1 MADQITEIKK
11 IAFIGDY
18 LPRKCGIA
26 TFTSD
31 LRASLIK
38 AFPAVESFVA
48 PVNDLPQGYAYPD
61 EVRFEFGEGDLDAY
75 RRTAAY
81 LNFSNADVVC
91 LQHEYG
97 IFGGPAGSFILALL
111 RDLRIPVVTTLH
123 TVLHE
128 PDAQQRRV
136 LQELGSL
143 SSRLVVM
150 SERGRKMLTDIYGIS
165 GDKIDLIP
173 HGIPDLPFVDSNF
186 YKDQFG
192 VEGKHVL
199 LTFGLLSPN
208 KGIENVLRALP
219 EVVKKFPNLIY
230 IILGATHPNLVREH
244 GEAYRLSLERLAQDL
259 GIKRHVSFY
268 NRFVEFEELKAFL
281 GVADI
286 YVTPYLNEA
295 QSTSGT
301 LAYAFGSGKAVIST
315 PYWHAQELL
324 NDDHGVLVPFN
335 NTKAMAQAIL
345 DLLGDNNKRNA
356 MRKRAYLAGRE
367 MIWSK
372 TAERYMESFEN
383 ARRSPTSHS
392 IRRLEVRTLE
402 DESLELPAVSLD
414 HLVRMSDSTGIL
426 QHAIHSLPDFSH
438 GYCTDDN
445 ARALIVTV
453 LLENLELEA
462 RELTRLSE
470 IYASSIQFAFNPD
483 LKRFRNFMGFNRTW
497 LEPVGSED
505 SHGRALWALGTCVG
519 RSQHRDLQA
528 WAAQLFERAL
538 PSALDTSSPRTWA
551 YTLLGIYEYFRRFN
565 GDRMAAQTRD
575 TLTKRL
581 IDLFEAN
588 ATEEWPWFEDIVTYA
603 NAALPHVLILSGRWA
618 DNARA
623 FEIGLKSL
631 RWLVSVQKSPHGHF
645 RPIGSMGFYPRGG
658 KPAEFDQQ
666 PIEAHC
672 TVSACLEA
680 YRSTDDARWHEEA
693 RLAFEWF
700 LGRND
705 LGLSLYN
712 PTTGGCCD
720 GLHMDRVNLN
730 QGAESTLAYLM
741 ALSEMEL
748 LEHDLRS
755 FQKPSQHEM
764 SNHHNSAS
772 EANPSR
778 ILQETTS

>member
-1 MADQITEIKK
+1 MPDPIPEIKK

-26 TFTSD
+26 TFTAD
-31 LRASLIK
+31 LRAALAGAYPK
-38 AFPAVESFVA
+38 VESFVA
-48 PVNDLPQGYAYPD
+48 PVNDLAQGYLYPP
-61 EVRFEFGEGDLDAY
+61 EVRFEFGEGDLDSY
-75 RRTAAY
+75 RRTADY
-81 LNFSNADVVC
+81 LNFSNADIVC

-97 IFGGPAGSFILALL
+97 IYGGPAGSFILALL

-123 TVLHE
+123 TVLSE
-128 PDAQQRRV
+128 PNSDQLRV
-136 LQELGSL
+136 LKELSTL

-150 SERGRKMLTDIYGIS
+150 SERGSKMLQSIYDVP
-165 GDKIDLIP
+165 GDKIDIIA

-192 VEGKHVL
+192 VEGKCVL

-219 EVVKKFPNLIY
+219 AIVKEFPDLIY

-259 GIKRHVSFY
+259 GIKRNVSFY

-281 GVADI
+281 GVADLYI
-286 YVTPYLNEA
+286 TPYLNAA

-315 PYWHAQELL
+315 PYWHAEELL
-324 NDDHGVLVPFN
+324 ADNRGVLVPFN
-335 NTKAMAQAIL
+335 DTEAMAKAVL
-345 DLLGDNNKRNA
+345 DLLGDDVKRNG
-356 MRKRAYLAGRE
+356 MRKRAYMIGRE
-367 MIWSK
+367 MTWAK
-372 TAERYMESFEN
+372 TAGYYMESFEK
-383 ARRSPTSHS
+383 ARRSPTSIS
-392 IRRLEVRTLE
+392 IRRLGVRTLA
-402 DESLELPAVSLD
+402 DESLELPAVSID
-414 HLVRMSDSTGIL
+414 HLARITDSTGIF
-426 QHAIHSLPDFSH
+426 QHAIFSFPDFHH

-445 ARALIVTV
+445 ARALILTV
-453 LLENLELEA
+453 LLENLELGAKEI
-462 RELTRLSE
+462 TRLSE
-470 IYASSIQFAFNPD
+470 IYASSLQYAFNPD
-483 LKRFRNFMGFNRTW
+483 AKRFRNFMGFNRQW

-519 RSQHRDLQA
+519 RSNRRDLQA
-528 WAAQLFERAL
+528 WASQLFDRAL
-538 PSALDTSSPRTWA
+538 PAILDTTSPRAWTM
-551 YTLLGIYEYFRRFN
+551 TLLGIHEYLRRFN
-565 GDRMAAQTRD
+565 GDRVAAQTRD
-575 TLTKRL
+575 TLINRL
-581 IDLFEAN
+581 LDLYEAN
-588 ATEEWPWFEDIVTYA
+588 ATPEWPWFENILSYA
-603 NAALPHVLILSGRWA
+603 NATLPHVMILGGRWIE
-618 DNARA
+618 NPRA

-631 RWLVSVQKSPHGHF
+631 RWLVSVQKSPLGNF
-645 RPIGSMGFYPRGG
+645 RPIGSNGFYQRGG

-680 YRSTDDARWHEEA
+680 YRSTGDAKWHEEA

-705 LGLSLYN
+705 LGLPLYD

-748 LEHDLRS
+748 LEHDLKS
-755 FQKPSQHEM
+755 FQKPSQHELAGPPPAPQIINV
-764 SNHHNSAS
+764 SGAH
-772 EANPSR
+772 P
-778 ILQETTS
+778 

>member
-1 MADQITEIKK
+1 MADPITDIKK
-11 IAFIGDY
+11 VAFIGDY

-26 TFTSD
+26 TFTTD
-31 LRASLIK
+31 LRSALAL
-38 AFPAVESFVA
+38 AFPHVESFVV
-48 PVNDLPQGYAYPD
+48 PVNDLPQGYLYPP
-61 EVRFEFGEGDLDAY
+61 EVRFEFAEGDLDSY
-75 RRTAAY
+75 CRTADY

-97 IFGGPAGSFILALL
+97 IYGGTAGSFILALL

-123 TVLHE
+123 TVLSE

-136 LQELGSL
+136 LHELGTL

-150 SERGRKMLTDIYGIS
+150 SERGRTMLRDVYGVPEE
-165 GDKIDLIP
+165 KIDLIA

-192 VEGKHVL
+192 VEGKRVL

-219 EVVKKFPNLIY
+219 EIVKRFPDLIY

-244 GEAYRLSLERLAQDL
+244 GEAYRLGLERLAQDL
-259 GIKRHVSFY
+259 GIKRNVSFY
-268 NRFVEFEELKAFL
+268 NRFVEFDELKAFL

-286 YVTPYLNEA
+286 YITPYLNAA

-324 NDDHGVLVPFN
+324 AENRGVLVPFN
-335 NTKAMAQAIL
+335 DTKAMAMAVL
-345 DLLGDNNKRNA
+345 NLLGDDIQRNS
-356 MRKRAYLAGRE
+356 MRKRAYLLGRD
-367 MIWSK
+367 MTWPK
-372 TAERYMESFEN
+372 TAGYYMESFEK
-383 ARRSPTSHS
+383 ARRSPTSLS
-392 IRRLEVRTLE
+392 IRRLGVRTLA
-402 DESLELPAVSLD
+402 DESLELPAVSIK
-414 HLVRMSDSTGIL
+414 HLLRLSDSTGIM
-426 QHAIHSLPDFSH
+426 QHAIYSFPDFHH

-445 ARALIVTV
+445 ARALILTV

-462 RELTRLSE
+462 AELTRLSE
-470 IYASSIQFAFNPD
+470 IYASSLQYAFNPD
-483 LKRFRNFMGFNRTW
+483 NKRFRNFMGLNRAW
-497 LEPVGSED
+497 LEPMGSDD

-519 RSQHRDLQA
+519 RSQRRDLQA
-528 WAAQLFERAL
+528 WAAQLFDRSL
-538 PSALDTSSPRTWA
+538 SSILDTTSPRAWA
-551 YTLLGIYEYFRRFN
+551 LALLGIHEYFRRFN
-565 GDRMAAQTRD
+565 GDRIAAQIRD

-581 IDLFEAN
+581 VDLFETN
-588 ATEEWPWFEDIVTYA
+588 ASDDWPWFEDVVSYA
-603 NAALPHVLILSGRWA
+603 NAALPHVLILGGRWTE
-618 DNARA
+618 NSRA
-623 FEIGLKSL
+623 FEIGLKTL
-631 RWLVSVQKSPHGHF
+631 RWLVSVQKSPLGHF
-645 RPIGSMGFYPRGG
+645 RPIGSNGFYHRGA

-680 YRSTDDARWHEEA
+680 YRSTNDASWHEEA

-705 LGLSLYN
+705 LGLSLYD
-712 PTTGGCCD
+712 PATGGCCD
-720 GLHMDRVNLN
+720 GLHVDRVNLN

-748 LEHDLRS
+748 LEHDLKS
-755 FQKPSQHEM
+755 FQKPSQSEL
-764 SNHHNSAS
+764 SGVSAS
-772 EANPSR
+772 KGK
-778 ILQETTS
+778 

>member
-1 MADQITEIKK
+1 MSDQITNIKK

-18 LPRKCGIA
+18 LPRQCGIA
-26 TFTSD
+26 TFTAD
-31 LRASLIK
+31 LRSSVAGE
-38 AFPAVESFVA
+38 FPQVESFVA
-48 PVNDLPQGYAYPD
+48 PVNDLPQGYEYPE
-61 EVRFEFGEGDLDAY
+61 EVRFEFAEGDLDSY
-75 RRTAAY
+75 RRTADY
-81 LNFSNADVVC
+81 INFSNADVVC

-97 IFGGPAGSFILALL
+97 IYGGPAGSFILALL
-111 RDLRIPVVTTLH
+111 RKLRIPIVTTLH
-123 TVLHE
+123 TVLEE
-128 PDAQQRRV
+128 PDTQQRRV
-136 LQELGSL
+136 LEEICTL

-150 SERGRKMLTDIYGIS
+150 SERGRDMLRKIYNVPS
-165 GDKIDLIP
+165 DKIDLIF

-192 VEGKHVL
+192 VEGKQVL

-219 EVVKKFPNLIY
+219 AIVKKFPDVIY
-230 IILGATHPNLVREH
+230 IILGATHPNLVREN
-244 GEAYRLSLERLAQDL
+244 GEAYRLGLERLAQDL
-259 GIKRHVSFY
+259 GIKRNISFY
-268 NRFVEFEELKAFL
+268 NRFVEFEELKVFL

-286 YVTPYLNEA
+286 YITPYLNAA

-301 LAYAFGSGKAVIST
+301 LAYAFGSGKAVVST

-324 NDDHGVLVPFN
+324 DDNRGVLVPFN
-335 NTKAMAQAIL
+335 DTNAMADAVL
-345 DLLGDNNKRNA
+345 DLLGDDVKRNA
-356 MRKRAYLAGRE
+356 MRKRAYLTGRD
-367 MIWSK
+367 MTWSK
-372 TAERYMESFEN
+372 AAQNYMKSFEK
-383 ARRSPTSHS
+383 ARRSPTSLS
-392 IRRLEVRTLE
+392 IRRLEVRTLAE
-402 DESLELPAVSLD
+402 ENLELPAISLD
-414 HLVRMSDSTGIL
+414 HLIRMSDSTGIL
-426 QHAIHSLPDFSH
+426 QHANYSFPDFHH

-445 ARALIVTV
+445 ARALILTI
-453 LLENLELEA
+453 LLEDLEVQA
-462 RELTRLSE
+462 RELNQFRE
-470 IYASSIQFAFNPD
+470 IYASSIQYAFNPD
-483 LKRFRNFMGFNRTW
+483 LKRFRNFMGFNRQW

-519 RSQHRDLQA
+519 RSKHRDLQA

-538 PSALDTSSPRTWA
+538 PTVLDISCPRTWA
-551 YTLLGIYEYFRRFN
+551 YTLLGIYEYLRRFN
-565 GDRMAAQTRD
+565 GDRVVAQIRD

-588 ATEEWPWFEDIVTYA
+588 STPDWPWFEDVVTYA
-603 NAALPHVLILSGRWA
+603 NATLPHVLILSGRWA
-618 DNARA
+618 DNPRA

-631 RWLVSVQKSPHGHF
+631 RWLVSVQKSPRGVF
-645 RPIGSMGFYPRGG
+645 RPIGSNGFYPRGG

-666 PIEAHC
+666 PIEAHS

-680 YRSTDDARWHEEA
+680 YRSTNDATWHEEA

-720 GLHMDRVNLN
+720 GLHVDRVNLN

-748 LEHDLRS
+748 LEQDLRS
-755 FQKPSQHEM
+755 FEKPSQREL
-764 SNHHNSAS
+764 SSQAPATN
-772 EANPSR
+772 
-778 ILQETTS
+778 